1 MFQPVAPEPPSANF
15 TVGVAAATGRQ
26 RLENRASIRITA
38 GISNHRDFIPIL
50 SNYSFYQN
58 SFMVDL
64 LCTLIVNQG
73 TSQTPTEE
81 CTNYAISTLA

>member
-15 TVGVAAATGRQ
+15 TVGAAAATGRE

-38 GISNHRDFIPIL
+38 GIKNHRDFIPIL

-58 SFMVDL
+58 SFRVDL
-64 LCTLIVNQG
+64 LYTLTFNQG
-73 TSQTPTEE
+73 ISQTPTEE
-81 CTNYAISTLA
+81 CVGSSITN